1 MILFKE
7 DWGKYPGAI
16 AHLTTSNKSWLEFC
30 SKLKLMGVE
39 NYLFPLA
46 LLNPELENVDPF
58 DPTLSP
64 DIKTKIFFEC
74 RFNIW
79 YYLREVHRV
88 APQAS
93 NEGIPL
99 AAHRGNIAYVWCC
112 MHHLSVGLTLPRQQ
126 GKSVIA
132 DAVDQWAKDVAATNS
147 TLVLV
152 TKDNELRKK
161 NVERLK
167 KTRKLLP
174 AYIGNISN
182 KDIDNQ
188 TQMSNALL
196 GNVLNTVVGQPT
208 TDGANKAA
216 RGLTAPIFHFDE
228 PPFTTNIEIMLSAAL
243 PAFISAAEEA
253 AKFDNPYY
261 IGYTTTAGEINT
273 PEGKYMYDVLM
284 GGMWFN
290 ESIYD
295 CQNRDQLLKRIRRNS
310 TGDDDLV
317 YINFLHYQLGKSDEW
332 LFRALATT
340 HSKGASADR
349 DYFNIWTNGTAV
361 HPFDTELLDLIKA
374 SRQDARYIEISER
387 EYCLNWYISKETL
400 NAYIRDDRK
409 MIAGIDMSEAIGKDY
424 ITIVILDERDLG
436 VIGSFAAKELNLQ
449 SFIDWVCELI
459 VKYPNLILIPENKSS
474 GTTLIDS
481 LLYKLP
487 AMGIDPLKRIYS
499 RVVDEGEHR
508 DPENEASVLFSRRTT
523 DWWNSNKSK
532 FGFRT
537 SGSGKHARSKL
548 YTDALQIAGNFG
560 ADKVRDPALISEVSS
575 ISVKDGRID
584 HNSGAHDDRVIAWLL
599 GVWFLSSS
607 KNLSYYGITRAMH
620 DAKELTKQ
628 KKDEKEPTEYDIYTD
643 KRDMQLREKIAILLD
658 KISNTNDSLESNLLQ
673 HEVQALSKKL
683 SNKNVLPKSINELI
697 ETATKIKQ
705 ERLTRQRG
713 FNGYN
718 N

>member
-16 AHLTTSNKSWLEFC
+16 AHLTTKNKSWLEYC

-39 NYLFPLA
+39 NHLFPLS
-46 LLNPELENVDPF
+46 LLNPELEHVDPF
-58 DPTLSP
+58 DPMLSSEM
-64 DIKTKIFFEC
+64 KTKIFFEC

-88 APQAS
+88 APMAG

-112 MHHLSVGLTLPRQQ
+112 MLHLSVGLTLPRQQ

-132 DAVDQWAKDVAATNS
+132 DAIDQWTKDIAAANT
-147 TLVLV
+147 TLILI

-174 AYIGNISN
+174 PYISNISN

-196 GNVLNTVVGQPT
+196 NNVLNTVVGQPT
-208 TDGANKAA
+208 LDGANKAA
-216 RGLTAPIFHFDE
+216 RGLTSPCFHFDE
-228 PPFTTNIEIMLSAAL
+228 PPFTDNIEIMLSAAL
-243 PAFISAAEEA
+243 PAYVSASEEA
-253 AKFDNPYY
+253 AKSGNPYY
-261 IGYTTTAGEINT
+261 IGYTTTAGELNT
-273 PEGKYMYDVLM
+273 REGKYMYDILM

-290 ESIYD
+290 ESVYD
-295 CQNRDQLLKRIRRNS
+295 CQNREQLIKRIRRNS
-310 TGDDDLV
+310 TGDADLI

-332 LFRALATT
+332 LFNALATT
-340 HSKGASADR
+340 HSKGAAADR

-361 HPFDTELLDLIKA
+361 HPFDKHLLDLISN
-374 SRQDARYIEISER
+374 SRQDAKYIEISER

-400 NAYIRDDRK
+400 DTFVREDRK
-409 MIAGIDMSEAIGKDY
+409 LIAGIDMSEAIGKDY
-424 ITIVILDERDLG
+424 ITIIIVDERDLG
-436 VIGSFAAKELNLQ
+436 VVGSFAAKELNLQ

-459 VKYPNLILIPENKSS
+459 VKYPNLVLIPENKSS

-487 AMGIDPLKRIYS
+487 ALGIDPLKRIYS

-508 DPENEASVLFSRRTT
+508 DPDNEASVLFSRRTT

-537 SGSGKHARSKL
+537 SGSGKHARAKL

-560 ADKVRDPALISEVSS
+560 ADKVRDPALISEVTS

-599 GVWFLSSS
+599 AVWFLSSS
-607 KNLSYYGITRAMH
+607 KHLSHYGITRAMQ
-620 DAKELTKQ
+620 DAQELTK
-628 KKDEKEPTEYDIYTD
+628 KNKNAKEPTEYDIYNE
-643 KRDMQLREKIAILLD
+643 KRDMVLREKIAVLLD
-658 KISNTNDSLESNLLQ
+658 KISNTNDPLETNLLK
-673 HEVQALSKKL
+673 HEVQALSNKL
-683 SNKNVLPKSINELI
+683 VNKNVLPKSINELI

-705 ERLTRQRG
+705 ERLAKQRAFG
-713 FNGYN
+713 
-718 N
+718 